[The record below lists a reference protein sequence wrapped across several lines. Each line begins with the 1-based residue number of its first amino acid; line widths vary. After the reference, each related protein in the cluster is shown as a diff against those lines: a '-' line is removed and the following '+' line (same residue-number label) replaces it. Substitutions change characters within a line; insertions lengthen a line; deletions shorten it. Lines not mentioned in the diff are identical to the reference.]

1 LTSAPVRIAVLLSGK
16 GRGST
21 LQAFLDASAAGRLPA
36 KVVAVVSTTP
46 GTPAIARARQAG
58 IPTVEL
64 DARGVPDGDDL
75 DQRLLE
81 ALAPHAPDVICLTGF
96 MRRLGARFCAAY
108 RWRILNSHPALIP
121 AFCGKGLYGR
131 HVHEAVLAYG
141 AKVSGCTIHF
151 VNEEY
156 DAGPIIVQR
165 CVPVLEDDT
174 PESLAARVLPVEHQ
188 AYVQAITLFAEDRLR
203 VSGRRVEILAPDPV
217 ACGGNRE
224 A

>member
-1 LTSAPVRIAVLLSGK
+1 
-16 GRGST
+16 
-21 LQAFLDASAAGRLPA
+21 
-36 KVVAVVSTTP
+36 
-46 GTPAIARARQAG
+46 
-58 IPTVEL
+58 
-64 DARGVPDGDDL
+64 
-75 DQRLLE
+75 
-81 ALAPHAPDVICLTGF
+81 

-121 AFCGKGLYGR
+121 AFCGKGFYGH

-174 PESLAARVLPVEHQ
+174 PEGLAARVLPEEHQ
-188 AYVQAITLFAEDRLR
+188 AYMQAITLFAEGRLR
-203 VSGRRVEILAPDPV
+203 VAGRRVEILAPDQV
-217 ACGGNRE
+217 SHGGNRE